1 MKKICQAGI
10 AATFL
15 YIDYPYADPGVSSLK
30 GLWLLYLAL
39 GLIICVL
46 IICGVYWVRITW
58 SYLSNNTNDFHR
70 LKLYV
75 LLSATFVLISGTSA
89 VTFHPNAPNSQNP
102 YFLLAAVFVFAVSAI
117 SLFVQHKKS
126 RHVSQR
132 RVMTVRDGQIG

>member
-15 YIDYPYADPGVSSLK
+15 YIDHPYADPGVSPFK

-46 IICGVYWVRITW
+46 IICGVKWVRITW
-58 SYLSNNTNDFHR
+58 SYLSNNTGHFHR
-70 LKLYV
+70 RKLYV

-89 VTFHPNAPNSQNP
+89 FTFHPNAPNSQNP
-102 YFLLAAVFVFAVSAI
+102 YFLLAAVFVFAVSAMSI
-117 SLFVQHKKS
+117 FVQQKKS
-126 RHVSQR
+126 RHGTDR
-132 RVMTVRDGQIG
+132 T